1 MSSTDQLCASNNFDG
16 GWGFYVDLESLP
28 PVLQGPTIPQKKRD
42 YDYEYFA
49 EYYEDYEDNYDGY
62 YNTYVPHSESTHK
75 FIPENVE
82 RLIVRISSTTIIT
95 MALTYVIF
103 FVL

>member
-1 MSSTDQLCASNNFDG
+1 MSSTDQLCASNNFDN
-16 GWGFYVDLESLP
+16 GWGFYIDLENLP
-28 PVLQGPTIPQKKRD
+28 PVLQGPSHPRKNE

-49 EYYEDYEDNYDGY
+49 EYYEDFEDNYDVY
-62 YNTYVPHSESTHK
+62 YNTYVPHSDRTHK
-75 FIPENVE
+75 FMPENVE

>member
-28 PVLQGPTIPQKKRD
+28 PVLQGPTRPKKHE

-49 EYYEDYEDNYDGY
+49 EHYEDFEDDYDVY

-82 RLIVRISSTTIIT
+82 KLIVRISSTTIIT

>member
-1 MSSTDQLCASNNFDG
+1 MSSTDQLSASNNFDNE
-16 GWGFYVDLESLP
+16 WGFYIDLESLP
-28 PVLQGPTIPQKKRD
+28 PVLQGPTICQKKHD

-49 EYYEDYEDNYDGY
+49 EHYDDFEQDYDGH
-62 YNTYVPHSESTHK
+62 YNTYVPHSESAHK
-75 FIPENVE
+75 FMPENVE

-95 MALTYVIF
+95 VALTYVIF